1 MTQQNK
7 NAGFIPI
14 HLIIFL
20 AGFTFLI
27 YEVSWNRMLSL
38 LLGAT
43 VMASTLVLM
52 AFMAG
57 FGAGAY
63 YWGKKASV
71 TGKTGRLLAFLLGGA
86 GLAGLLNYYII
97 SLFLPGLYA
106 TYSVPDSLVFTIALL
121 FLSAAAFLMGG
132 VIPLVSK
139 IVIRNREHFSS
150 SLGRIYAFETLGSTL
165 GGLSAG
171 FLLLGTLGQKNTVF
185 LAVAINLLL
194 AAWLLLSKL
203 YNNTENYSV
212 SEDLPQKN
220 EVTSSEADRRTAVIA
235 TLASG
240 FFVLGLQVV
249 WIRFFR
255 IYLTNTSYT
264 FALITSLVIFG
275 LFAGSWLYKRRGDK
289 IQNPA
294 KTLIRVLLWMVLLG
308 LSGAFILVKLPEL
321 VMFPL
326 GRLNEIPAVRILL
339 IPAIASL
346 LVVLPPSL
354 LSGFGFPLA
363 CRVYSPDSR
372 KVSRNVGI
380 ILMYNTVGSVLGPF
394 LSAFILIPL
403 LGVVK
408 AILLLSAL
416 LLSALVVMRRR
427 DESKQTRNM
436 IAAGF
441 LGLLAVIFLLGEIK
455 ILPPSFKKTDREIL
469 YYKETV
475 EGTLV
480 VAQEKNPGTFIRVSY
495 VNNSAVIGSTYD
507 AVKAVKMIGHLPFFA
522 GLECKNVLVVGFG
535 MGVTTSAIAG
545 HPEVEHIDCVEIVPG
560 LKEAAPFYKEL
571 NNDVINDPR
580 LNLMAGDGRHFLQ
593 KTSKM
598 YDLISCD
605 PTHPVLGSGNLYT
618 KEYFELCKVHLN
630 DGGMVS
636 QYLPLH
642 KLRTEDFLG
651 LIKTFQSVFPYATVW
666 LGQYHAI
673 LLGSK
678 QPMKIDFNAWSERI
692 KNMPEEKYF
701 YFDPYHLAVCVMMD
715 DQTIKKFPQDIRIN
729 TDDRSYT
736 EFFSLDCFD
745 PENLPDNLA
754 YMNDHRCLLYNTFY
768 DVADQQLM
776 EHYLS
781 GNKYLTE
788 SLYDMLRGDRKNAL
802 EKLREAVRVN
812 PEDAEYPFLLRFYY
826 HVAE

>member
-7 NAGFIPI
+7 NTGFITI

-38 LLGAT
+38 VLGAT

-63 YWGKKASV
+63 YWGKQASV
-71 TGKTGRLLAFLLGGA
+71 TGKTGRLLAFLIGGT
-86 GLAGLLNYYII
+86 GITSLLNYFVIR
-97 SLFLPGLYA
+97 LFLPELYA
-106 TYSVPDSLVFTIALL
+106 VYAVPDSVIFLIALL
-121 FLSAAAFLMGG
+121 LLSGSAFLMGG

-139 IVIRNREHFSS
+139 IVIHSKEHFSS
-150 SLGRIYAFETLGSTL
+150 DLGRIYALETLGSTL

-171 FLLLGTLGQKNTVF
+171 FLLLGTLGQRNTVF
-185 LAVAINLLL
+185 LAVAINILL
-194 AAWLLLSKL
+194 AVWLLISKR
-203 YNNTENYSV
+203 YNTEKIEFTKKESPIPD
-212 SEDLPQKN
+212 EAL
-220 EVTSSEADRRTAVIA
+220 SSRSDRRTAIIA

-275 LFAGSWLYKRRGDK
+275 LFAGSWIYKRRGDAIK
-289 IQNPA
+289 KPV
-294 KTLIRVLLWMVLLG
+294 KTLTWALLLMVLLG
-308 LSGAFILVKLPEL
+308 LAGAFVLVKLPEL

-346 LVVLPPSL
+346 LVVLPPAIV
-354 LSGFGFPLA
+354 SGFSFPLA

-372 KVSRNVGI
+372 KVSKNVGL
-380 ILMYNTVGSVLGPF
+380 ILMYNTIGSVAGPF
-394 LSAFILIPL
+394 LSAFMLIPL

-416 LLSALVVMRRR
+416 LLLALVIITGKEENKR
-427 DESKQTRNM
+427 KRNVFTV
-436 IAAGF
+436 GL
-441 LGLLAVIFLLGEIK
+441 LGLLVLTFLLGEIK
-455 ILPPSFKKTDREIL
+455 ILPPSFKKLDREIL
-469 YYKETV
+469 YYRETV

-522 GLECKNVLVVGFG
+522 GLECENVLVVGFG
-535 MGVTTSAIAG
+535 MGVTTSAIAA

-593 KTSKM
+593 KTSKT

-618 KEYFELCKVHLN
+618 KEYFELCKAHLN

-642 KLRTEDFLG
+642 KLRLNDLLG

-673 LLGSK
+673 LLGSR
-678 QPMKIDFNAWSERI
+678 QPLKIDFEAWSERMG
-692 KNMPEEKYF
+692 NMPEEKYF

-715 DQTIKKFPQDIRIN
+715 DQTIKQFPEDVRIN
-729 TDDRSYT
+729 TDDLSYT
-736 EFFSLDCFD
+736 EFFSMDCFD
-745 PENLPDNLA
+745 KQNLTNNLA
-754 YMNDHRCLLYNTFY
+754 YMNDHRCLVYNTFY
-768 DVADQQLM
+768 NVADQPLM
-776 EHYLS
+776 KRYLA
-781 GNKYLTE
+781 GNKYLNE
-788 SLYDMLRGDRKNAL
+788 SLYYMLQGNRKQAL
-802 EKLREAVRVN
+802 NKLREAVRVN
-812 PEDAEYPFLLRFYY
+812 PEDREYPFLLRFYFNK
-826 HVAE
+826 VE

>member
-1 MTQQNK
+1 MTGTRK
-7 NAGFIPI
+7 NTGFIAI

-63 YWGKKASV
+63 YWGKRASMS
-71 TGKTGRLLAFLLGGA
+71 GKTGQLLAFLLGGT
-86 GLAGLLNYYII
+86 GLVDLLNYFII
-97 SLFLPGLYA
+97 SSFLPGLYA
-106 TYSVPDSLVFTIALL
+106 AYSVPDSLIFTIALL
-121 FLSAAAFLMGG
+121 FLSGSAFLMGG

-139 IVIRNREHFSS
+139 IVIRNRAHFSS
-150 SLGRIYAFETLGSTL
+150 NLGRIYAFETLGSTL

-171 FLLLGTLGQKNTVF
+171 FLLLGTIGQRYTVF
-185 LAVAINLLL
+185 LAVAINMLL
-194 AAWLLLSKL
+194 AVWLLLNRR
-203 YNNTENYSV
+203 YNTGESPSV
-212 SEDLPQKN
+212 TEDLPQKD
-220 EVTSSEADRRTAVIA
+220 EEISSGADRRIATIA

-275 LFAGSWLYKRRGDK
+275 LFAGSWIYKRRGDK

-294 KTLIRVLLWMVLLG
+294 KTLSRVLLWMVLLG
-308 LSGAFILVKLPEL
+308 LAGAFILVKLPEL

-346 LVVLPPSL
+346 VVVLPPSL

-372 KVSRNVGI
+372 KVSQNVGI
-380 ILMYNTVGSVLGPF
+380 ILMYNTIGSVLGPF
-394 LSAFILIPL
+394 LSAFVLIPL

-416 LLSALVVMRRR
+416 LLLALVVMRWK

-436 IAAGF
+436 KTAGF
-441 LGLLAVIFLLGEIK
+441 IGLLVVIFLLGEIK
-455 ILPPSFKKTDREIL
+455 ILPPSFKKLDREIL

-480 VAQEKNPGTFIRVSY
+480 VAEEKNPGTFIRVSY
-495 VNNSAVIGSTYD
+495 VNNSAVIGSSYD
-507 AVKAVKMIGHLPFFA
+507 AVKAVKMIGHIPFFA
-522 GLECKNVLVVGFG
+522 GLEAKDVLVVGFG
-535 MGVTTSAIAG
+535 MGVTTSAIAA
-545 HPEVEHIDCVEIVPG
+545 HPEVKHIDCVEIVPG
-560 LKEAAPFYKEL
+560 LRKAAPFYKEL

-593 KTSKM
+593 KTSKT

-618 KEYFELCKVHLN
+618 KEYFELCKTHLN

-642 KLRTEDFLG
+642 KLRLNDLLG

-673 LLGSK
+673 LLGSTD
-678 QPMKIDFNAWSERI
+678 PMKIDFRKWSKRVG
-692 KNMPEEKYF
+692 MLPQEKYF
-701 YFDPYHLAVCVMMD
+701 YIDPYHFAVCVMMED
-715 DQTIKKFPQDIRIN
+715 KTIERFPETIKIN
-729 TDDRSYT
+729 SDDLSYT
-736 EFFSLDCFD
+736 EFFSMDCFNRD
-745 PENLPDNLA
+745 NLTDNLA
-754 YMNDHRCLLYNTFY
+754 YMAANRCDINNVFYNIDDTP
-768 DVADQQLM
+768 LM
-776 EHYLS
+776 DRYLA
-781 GNKYLTE
+781 GNEYLVE
-788 SLYDMLRGDRKNAL
+788 SLYYQLKGDRDRSLN
-802 EKLREAVRVN
+802 ELRKAVKVN
-812 PEDAEYPFLLRFYY
+812 PEDSEYPFLLRFYFN
-826 HVAE
+826 VAE